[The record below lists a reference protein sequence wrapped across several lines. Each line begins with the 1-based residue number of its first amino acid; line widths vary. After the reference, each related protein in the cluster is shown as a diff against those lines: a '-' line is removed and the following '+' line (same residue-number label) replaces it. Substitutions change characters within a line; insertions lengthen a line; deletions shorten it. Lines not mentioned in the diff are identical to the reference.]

1 MPQKRPRNPVKL
13 DRIKSRIHALIQ
25 ELNEDDDLLPD
36 NFIHETTDKN
46 MDNNFNNLSLIQ
58 LILKWK
64 WHILIITVAAAI
76 CGAIFSSAA
85 FITPLFKS
93 EAIAYPAN
101 ISPYSDESET
111 EQMLQIINSQSIA
124 DSIIE
129 KYDLWSHYKI
139 DRNYQFA
146 KTYMMYEYHEKIK
159 VSKTPY
165 EAISIVVNDKDP
177 VVACNI
183 AKDILHFYDQKVSK
197 LHRDK
202 VGEVVSM
209 YERQLALKQQ
219 GIDSLKQQ
227 LSDLGTQFGITNYS
241 GQAREITRGYINGSG
256 KANELKQNL
265 ELYGPQAIDLE
276 TKIMAEGNTY
286 ASIKMDY
293 EKELRFFNSE
303 LTYSNIVTEPYPADK
318 KSYPVRWIIVALSGL
333 GAFLLTILVLFI
345 IENRK
350 RFAPAKK

>member
-1 MPQKRPRNPVKL
+1 
-13 DRIKSRIHALIQ
+13 
-25 ELNEDDDLLPD
+25 
-36 NFIHETTDKN
+36 
-46 MDNNFNNLSLIQ
+46 MDNNLNNFSLIQ

-64 WHILIITVAAAI
+64 WHILIITIIAAI
-76 CGAIFSSAA
+76 CGAIFSSSA
-85 FITPLFKS
+85 FITPLYKS

-129 KYDLWSHYKI
+129 KYDLWDHYKI

-146 KTYMMYEYHEKIK
+146 KTYMMYEFHEKIK
-159 VSKTPY
+159 ISKTPY

-183 AKDILHFYDQKVSK
+183 ANDILHFYDQKVAK

-202 VGEVVSM
+202 VGEVVAM
-209 YERQLALKQQ
+209 YERQLEMKQQ
-219 GIDSLKQQ
+219 GIDSLKHE
-227 LSDLGTQFGITNYS
+227 LTELGTNFGVANYS
-241 GQAREITRGYINGSG
+241 GQLREITRGYINGSA
-256 KANELKQNL
+256 KATELKHNL
-265 ELYGPQAIDLE
+265 ELYGPQAVDLE
-276 TKIMAEGNTY
+276 TKIVAEGNTY
-286 ASIKMDY
+286 VSIKRDY
-293 EKELRFFNSE
+293 EQELRFFNSD

-333 GAFLLTILVLFI
+333 GAFLLTILVLFV

-350 RFAPAKK
+350 KFIPAEK

>member
-1 MPQKRPRNPVKL
+1 
-13 DRIKSRIHALIQ
+13 
-25 ELNEDDDLLPD
+25 
-36 NFIHETTDKN
+36 

-58 LILKWK
+58 LIFKWK
-64 WHILIITVAAAI
+64 WHILIITVVAAI
-76 CGAIFSSAA
+76 CGAIFSSSA
-85 FITPLFKS
+85 FITPLYKS

-129 KYDLWSHYKI
+129 KYDLWTDYKI

-159 VSKTPY
+159 ISKTPY
-165 EAISIVVNDKDP
+165 EAVSIVVNDKDP

-183 AKDILHFYDQKVSK
+183 AKDILYFYDQKVAK

-202 VGEVVSM
+202 VEEVMAM
-209 YERQLALKQQ
+209 YSRQLELKQQ
-219 GIDSLKQQ
+219 DIENLKQQ
-227 LSDLGTQFGITNYS
+227 LASIGTNYGVANYV
-241 GQAREITRGYINGSG
+241 GQSREITRGYINGSS
-256 KANELKQNL
+256 KATELMRNL
-265 ELYGPQAIDLE
+265 EQYGPEVIDLE
-276 TKIMAEGNTY
+276 NKIMAEATTY
-286 ASIKMDY
+286 VDVKLDY
-293 EKELRFFNSE
+293 EQQLRFFYSD

-318 KSYPVRWIIVALSGL
+318 KSFPVRWIIVALSAL
-333 GAFLLTILVLFI
+333 GAFLITILTLFV

-350 RFAPAKK
+350 KFIPAEK

>member
-1 MPQKRPRNPVKL
+1 MPKNKPK
-13 DRIKSRIHALIQ
+13 K
-25 ELNEDDDLLPD
+25 
-36 NFIHETTDKN
+36 ETILKT

-58 LILKWK
+58 LIFKWK
-64 WHILIITVAAAI
+64 WHILIITVVAAI
-76 CGAIFSSAA
+76 CGAIFSSSA
-85 FITPLFKS
+85 FITPLYKS

-129 KYDLWSHYKI
+129 KYDLWTDYKI

-159 VSKTPY
+159 ISKTPY
-165 EAISIVVNDKDP
+165 EAVSIVVNDKDP

-183 AKDILHFYDQKVSK
+183 AKDILYFYDQKVAK

-202 VGEVVSM
+202 VEEVMAM
-209 YERQLALKQQ
+209 YSRQLELKQQ
-219 GIDSLKQQ
+219 DIENLKQQ
-227 LSDLGTQFGITNYS
+227 LASIGTNYGVANYV
-241 GQAREITRGYINGSG
+241 GQSREITRGYINGSS
-256 KANELKQNL
+256 KATELMRNL
-265 ELYGPQAIDLE
+265 EQYGPEVIDLE
-276 TKIMAEGNTY
+276 NKIMAEATTY
-286 ASIKMDY
+286 VDVKLDY
-293 EKELRFFNSE
+293 EQQLRFFYSD

-318 KSYPVRWIIVALSGL
+318 KSFPVRWIIVALSAL
-333 GAFLLTILVLFI
+333 GAFLITILTLFV

-350 RFAPAKK
+350 KFIPAEK